1 MKLPAFITPN
11 FITVMRLLFVPV
23 GAYTLFK
30 NGGDDPTCNIFRGVF
45 SLFLD
50 YQTFWMES

>member
-30 NGGDDPTCNIFRGVF
+30 NGGNDQAISTNSELG
-45 SLFLD
+45 
-50 YQTFWMES
+50 